1 MHFRS
6 GGRSHQKTRVKKRV
20 SGGATLPLT
29 EWIREFYLDH
39 LKEGWKMED
48 IENIDMNW
56 YTDLT
61 QYQEEKESR
70 LEAEA
75 LDRAGL

>member
-1 MHFRS
+1 
-6 GGRSHQKTRVKKRV
+6 
-20 SGGATLPLT
+20 
-29 EWIREFYLDH
+29 
-39 LKEGWKMED
+39 MED